1 MLRRI
6 ESKKNRKKKLLV
18 GGLLAFLMVFSML
31 GVILSNSTDDTLEYN
46 EFKFSREES
55 FFVTKINGKQFYF
68 SYLPQN
74 LLLIEKPE
82 ILKNKI
88 KLPMIYLS
96 FNPENKVENLR
107 YIDLIRNDLFTIVD
121 SAVVSAVSKESSNYL
136 LPVISCENA
145 TSYVP
150 VFYFNISNE
159 TSIIERNNCLIFNAQ
174 NIEILKLRDLIV
186 YTYLG
191 VIDG

>member
-1 MLRRI
+1 
-6 ESKKNRKKKLLV
+6 
-18 GGLLAFLMVFSML
+18 
-31 GVILSNSTDDTLEYN
+31 LEYN